1 VKKPITQIVGT
12 YGYSTSNEKFGITYL
27 EFSGS
32 TDIYGSFGKKVGSS
46 FTFEDSNSG
55 FTGFHGRAT
64 EAGIVAFGVY
74 VNSSA
79 MMSKFGPPKAELRR
93 DQGEPRPPEKNLK
106 KEYWPLPSPCGPLK
120 IP

>member
-1 VKKPITQIVGT
+1 MGT
-12 YGYSTSNEKFGITYL
+12 FGYSTSNEKFGITYL

-32 TDIYGSFGKKVGSS
+32 TGVYGSFGKKVGSS

-64 EAGIVAFGVY
+64 KAGIVAFGVY

-79 MMSKFGPPKAELRR
+79 TMSKSAPEAGLRR
-93 DQGEPRPPEKNLK
+93 DQREPWSPEENLK
-106 KEYWPLPSPCGPLK
+106 HEYWALHHLT
-120 IP
+120 